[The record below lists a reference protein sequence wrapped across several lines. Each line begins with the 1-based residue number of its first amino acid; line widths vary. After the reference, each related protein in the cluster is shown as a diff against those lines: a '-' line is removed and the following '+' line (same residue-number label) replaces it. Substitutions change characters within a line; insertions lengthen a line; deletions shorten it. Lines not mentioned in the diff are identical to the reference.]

1 MVLPLLRSLRSPTA
15 SALLRRSLATPTAA
29 PLEASSSGGAATAVG
44 AGRVPGG
51 PGSGKAGSK
60 LFDDYD
66 YDETTA
72 EGHAMIDKERDV
84 LAFMRTVEL
93 ELPRLVRASAAVFLR
108 SEAPIQL
115 AC

>member
-51 PGSGKAGSK
+51 PGSGTAGSK
-60 LFDDYD
+60 LFDD